1 MSDSPPPAKK
11 VCIEGTGPDA
21 ADEKTCIEVSG
32 SDFAAEYARLDAAV
46 EAARREQARRD
57 EREAFF
63 RAQWHEAQKDGTPDD
78 EAEALEVRWIA
89 AYESKKE
96 AREKYAAALAAFR
109 AAPLGPVP
117 EYDSKN
123 PGGIW
128 AMPPAAAYP
137 GPSTTGGWTN
147 PHVLMFSEVVKGGV
161 TSGHLQILKPRHPDG
176 RSFYIVEH
184 PECDGGRGTVEDI
197 WALETTD
204 RKCLEERAARW
215 GSDITDR
222 LYIVMNSTGKYYA
235 GFSLCK
241 LHDGP
246 YLPKEQL
253 RTHIRV
259 PPELVS
265 PFMRSVAVDGTVE
278 LY

>member
-1 MSDSPPPAKK
+1 
-11 VCIEGTGPDA
+11 
-21 ADEKTCIEVSG
+21 
-32 SDFAAEYARLDAAV
+32 
-46 EAARREQARRD
+46 
-57 EREAFF
+57 
-63 RAQWHEAQKDGTPDD
+63 
-78 EAEALEVRWIA
+78 
-89 AYESKKE
+89 
-96 AREKYAAALAAFR
+96 
-109 AAPLGPVP
+109 
-117 EYDSKN
+117 
-123 PGGIW
+123 
-128 AMPPAAAYP
+128 MPPAAAYP
-137 GPSTTGGWTN
+137 GPSTTGGWPS
-147 PHVLMFSEVVKGGV
+147 PHVLVFSEVVKGGV
-161 TSGHLQILKPRHPDG
+161 TSGHLQILKPSRPDG
-176 RSFYIVEH
+176 RSFYIVER
-184 PECDGGRGTVEDI
+184 PECDGGCGTEKDI

-204 RKCLEERAARW
+204 PERLKERAARW

-278 LY
+278 LH